1 MVALV
6 VICSALTVTGFV
18 IGWVLAD
25 NKLFWD
31 RQNWASKVD
40 GRF

>member
-6 VICSALTVTGFV
+6 ITCSVLTVAGFV

-31 RQNWASKVD
+31 RQNYMEKIN
-40 GRF
+40 RKF